1 MGLDKKREFGGE
13 KKKKKMKEGEE
24 CGGGEGEMEKGYE
37 CKRWWKR

>member
-1 MGLDKKREFGGE
+1 MGLDKREFGGE
-13 KKKKKMKEGEE
+13 KKKKNEMKEGEE